1 MDTNR
6 AVIVLLSYRH
16 ELSKAWRSAKPAG
29 GDSCDPSAGRKAGQT
44 QHLHHGQVKEDS
56 AGTRGDGAGG
66 RRREEIFFQQG
77 DQRDS
82 RP

>member
-1 MDTNR
+1 MGCQLPPA
-6 AVIVLLSYRH
+6 AVFGF
-16 ELSKAWRSAKPAG
+16 EKPACQDQEQFCGEAG
-29 GDSCDPSAGRKAGQT
+29 GGQT